1 VSFWWCLRHSRVE
14 EDPNVDAAADD
25 RLGPY
30 DSEQAAQGWREQFA
44 ARNEEWDREDGG

>member
-1 VSFWWCLRHSRVE
+1 MSFWWCLRHSRVE

-30 DSEQAAQGWREQFA
+30 DSAQAAEGWREQFA